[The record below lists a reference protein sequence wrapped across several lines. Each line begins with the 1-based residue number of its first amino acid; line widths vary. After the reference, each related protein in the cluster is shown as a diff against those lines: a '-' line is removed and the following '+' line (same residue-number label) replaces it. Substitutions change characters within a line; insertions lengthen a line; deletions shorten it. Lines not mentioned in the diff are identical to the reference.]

1 MKLGNL
7 IERIT
12 YYTGIK
18 WIVKKLFG
26 EDCGCEERHK
36 ITNADYKI
44 LCQLHAKYFNH
55 KYKEP
60 CTCNK
65 ENLRNWIKDVD
76 NKLNI

>member
-1 MKLGNL
+1 MGLDDLQLDKQTWL
-7 IERIT
+7 EVKSRI
-12 YYTGIK
+12 
-18 WIVKKLFG
+18 VN
-26 EDCGCEERHK
+26 K

-65 ENLRNWIKDVD
+65 ENLRNWIKGVD

>member
-1 MKLGNL
+1 MGLDDLQLDKQTWL
-7 IERIT
+7 EVKSRI
-12 YYTGIK
+12 
-18 WIVKKLFG
+18 VN
-26 EDCGCEERHK
+26 K
-36 ITNADYKI
+36 ITNTDYKI

-65 ENLRNWIKDVD
+65 ENIRNWIKDVD

>member
-1 MKLGNL
+1 MKLDIQTWL
-7 IERIT
+7 EVKSRI
-12 YYTGIK
+12 
-18 WIVKKLFG
+18 VN
-26 EDCGCEERHK
+26 K
-36 ITNADYKI
+36 ITNQDYKI

>member
-1 MKLGNL
+1 MVDDLQLDKQTWL
-7 IERIT
+7 EVKSRI
-12 YYTGIK
+12 
-18 WIVKKLFG
+18 VN
-26 EDCGCEERHK
+26 K

-65 ENLRNWIKDVD
+65 ENLRNWIKEVD